1 MKCRLL
7 RVLVLSLALLS
18 LGVASLSASPALS
31 SGSSQALSPDDR
43 AAISSDILQMQV
55 ALQASSDKIAQQSR
69 LVTTLCIVC
78 GVEVV
83 IDLGAVGLAWYE
95 IIRK

>member
-1 MKCRLL
+1 
-7 RVLVLSLALLS
+7 
-18 LGVASLSASPALS
+18 
-31 SGSSQALSPDDR
+31 
-43 AAISSDILQMQV
+43 MQV